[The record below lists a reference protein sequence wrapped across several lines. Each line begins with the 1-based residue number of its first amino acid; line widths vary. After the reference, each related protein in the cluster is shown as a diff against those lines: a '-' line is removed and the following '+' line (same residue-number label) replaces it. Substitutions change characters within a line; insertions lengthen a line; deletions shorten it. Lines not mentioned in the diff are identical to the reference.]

1 MKTNL
6 KGRAMKSRTSLLAV
20 TGLAIL
26 ALAFTACGGGDDEA
40 EASTSGGTG
49 GGSTAPVDTKVP
61 ASIAEGAALPPV
73 EVKVTDTGFVPT
85 EVKIKNGQTVR
96 WVWEGTKLHS
106 VLVSGSN
113 SGPKAG
119 TGTFEKQFTTGPGTY
134 AYTDGS
140 NSVNKGTVI
149 VE

>member
-1 MKTNL
+1 MKMKM
-6 KGRAMKSRTSLLAV
+6 KGRASLLAV
-20 TGLAIL
+20 SGLAIL

-40 EASTSGGTG
+40 DASNNSGAG
-49 GGSTAPVDTKVP
+49 GLTEPQATKVP

-106 VLVSGSN
+106 VLVAGAN
-113 SGPKAG
+113 SGPKTG
-119 TGTFEKQFTTGPGTY
+119 SGTFEHQFTAGPGTF
-134 AYTDGS
+134 AFADGS
-140 NSVNKGTVI
+140 NSANKGTVI